1 MSFFKNVSVAARLE
15 KMSLRIFPR
24 SRQDGGR
31 LSPSVVLSI
40 DNLKELFSF
49 SLDEAARR
57 LGLCPT
63 SLKWY
68 EICPTP
74 FVENM
79 GESQHYPINSFYQRL
94 QKDWYRALALSTG
107 TLNNAVAR

>member
-79 GESQHYPINSFYQRL
+79 GESQHYPILTVFISACR
-94 QKDWYRALALSTG
+94 KIGIVRWPYRQVL
-107 TLNNAVAR
+107 